1 MKKRALIIDGN
12 SIVNRAF
19 YGIKGMATPEGFP
32 TNALYGFLNIYH
44 SVSEE
49 LKPDYVAVAFD
60 LKGPTF
66 RHDDF
71 SDYKA
76 GRKGMPDELAM
87 QLPVLKDILSAL
99 GVAQIALQGYEADD
113 LLGTAAKFLSDK
125 EVETYLLT
133 GDKDALQL
141 VDDRVFVYYHG
152 TKNKIIYNA
161 AKVKEDIGVY
171 PARVTDLK
179 GLMGDS
185 SDNIPGIPKVGKV
198 TANKLLAQFDGV
210 EDLITRSAEIEN
222 VRIRNLVI
230 EYADQALLSKKLATI
245 IRDVPVQLSLD
256 DFALDGAD
264 VDVLVGL
271 FQTYKL
277 HSFLQ
282 RLSATHGDQMNRAEG
297 EGLQFIEIE
306 DEDLCLQF
314 FDNFDFSAPIY
325 VFTLYDKVNLVDD
338 ALSYIALADAAGNA
352 AVFYDGAIK
361 YCLSYL
367 KVVAAEQK
375 IQLIGH
381 ALKRELLILK
391 RYGIENVEALF
402 DLRIAM
408 YLIDANRRSYA
419 LEDLTLDFLGRS
431 IASEEQLLGKGAKR
445 IAVSAATQGECLDY
459 VKAALNSIVALYA
472 PISDRLTELNLTTLF
487 DDIEMPLVEVL
498 ANMEYLGFNVNLAEL
513 DVLDA
518 EISDLIARI
527 QAEIYEIAGHSF
539 NINSPKQLGVVLFE
553 ELRLYV
559 VKKTKTGYST
569 SHDVLLKLFDDHEI
583 IPKII
588 DYRTYTKLKST
599 YVDGLRA
606 VVNPKTGRIHS
617 SLNQTVAAT
626 GRLSST
632 EPNLQ
637 NIPVKLELGRRFRKV
652 FVASAGNRLVDADY
666 SQIELR
672 ILADMSDDP
681 MLKRAYTEEIDIH
694 ALTASQVFEVPLD
707 EVTPLLRS
715 RAKAV
720 NFGII
725 YGMSDYGLS
734 ENLHIDRKTA
744 KNYIDNYFKKYP
756 NVKSFMKQTI
766 EQCKEMGYSETLFGR
781 KRFIPEIKNKNYNIR
796 QYGERMAM
804 NTPIQGTAAD
814 IIKLAM
820 VKVYRQLKA
829 ENLKSELILQ
839 IHDELIIDTVPDELE
854 RVEELLRRCMREA
867 AALSVPLVV
876 DMQSGESW
884 YDAK

>member
-1 MKKRALIIDGN
+1 MNKKALIIDGN
-12 SIVNRAF
+12 SIINRAF
-19 YGIKGMATPEGFP
+19 FGIRNMATPDGFP
-32 TNALYGFLNIYH
+32 TNALYGFLNIFH
-44 SVSEE
+44 GISDEI
-49 LKPDYVAVAFD
+49 KPDYVAVAFD
-60 LKGPTF
+60 LKGPIF

-87 QLPVLKDILSAL
+87 QLPVLKEILDAM
-99 GVAQIALQGYEADD
+99 GVKRMSLQGYEADD
-113 LLGTAAKFLSDK
+113 LLGTSAKFLA
-125 EVETYLLT
+125 EQGITTYLLT

-141 VDDRVFVYYHG
+141 VDDNVFVYYHG
-152 TKNKIIYNA
+152 TKNKMIYTA
-161 AKVKEDIGVY
+161 DDVQQDLGVL
-171 PARVTDLK
+171 PNRVVDLK

-198 TANKLLAQFDGV
+198 TANKLLKQFDNI
-210 EDLITRSAEIEN
+210 EDLIANTDQIEN
-222 VRIRNLVI
+222 ARIRHLVE
-230 EYADQALLSKKLATI
+230 EYAAQAVLSKKLATI
-245 IRDVPVQLSLD
+245 VKDVPVELELA
-256 DFALDGAD
+256 DFTLTESAIEKLVALY
-264 VDVLVGL
+264 
-271 FQTYKL
+271 QKYKL

-282 RLSATHGDQMNRAEG
+282 RLSAQHSAKMSGSDENKTTV
-297 EGLQFIEIE
+297 LEIV
-306 DEDLCLQF
+306 DEQLCLQF
-314 FDNFDFSAPIY
+314 FEGFDFTKPIY
-325 VFTLYDKVNLVDD
+325 IYTLYDKVNLVADQ
-338 ALSYIALADAAGNA
+338 LSYIAVADVTGKA
-352 AVFYDGAIK
+352 AVFYDDGIK
-361 YCLSYL
+361 YCLSFL
-367 KVVAAEQK
+367 KSMAEQSAIK
-375 IQLIGH
+375 LIGH
-381 ALKRELLILK
+381 DLKRDLLILK
-391 RYGIENVEALF
+391 RYGIDNIKAIF
-402 DLRIAM
+402 DHEIAM

-419 LEDLTLDFLGRS
+419 LSNLSLDFLGRAMPTE
-431 IASEEQLLGKGAKR
+431 IELLGKGAKR
-445 IAVSAATQGECLDY
+445 VAVFDADQAACLNY
-459 VKAALNSIVALYA
+459 VAAALNSIMALYQ
-472 PISDRLTELNLTTLF
+472 PIADRLVELNLTRLF

-513 DVLDA
+513 DILDA
-518 EISDLIARI
+518 EITTFIAQI
-527 QAEIYEIAGHSF
+527 QAEIYDMAGHQF

-553 ELRLYV
+553 ELGLYV

-569 SHDVLLKLFDDHEI
+569 SHDVLLKLYNDHAI

-652 FVASAGNRLVDADY
+652 FVASEGRTLVDADY

-681 MLKRAYTEEIDIH
+681 MLKKAYNEKIDIH
-694 ALTASQVFEVPLD
+694 ALTASQVFETPLE

-744 KNYIDNYFKKYP
+744 KDYIDNYFKKYP
-756 NVKSFMKQTI
+756 NVKSFMNSTI
-766 EQCKEMGYSETLFGR
+766 EKCQATGYAETLFGR

-814 IIKLAM
+814 IIKVAM
-820 VKVYRQLKA
+820 VKVYQALMA
-829 ENLKSELILQ
+829 EKLNSQLILQ
-839 IHDELIIDTVPDELE
+839 VHDELIIDTLPDELDSVK
-854 RVEELLRRCMREA
+854 RLLRTCMREA
-867 AALSVPLVV
+867 ADLSVPLVV
-876 DMQSGESW
+876 DMQTGDSW

>member
-1 MKKRALIIDGN
+1 MNKKALIIDGN
-12 SIVNRAF
+12 SIINRAF
-19 YGIKGMATPEGFP
+19 YGIRNMATPEGFP
-32 TNALYGFLNIYH
+32 TNALYGFLSIYH
-44 SVSEE
+44 SISEE

-71 SDYKA
+71 GDYKA

-87 QLPVLKDILSAL
+87 QLPVLKDILAAM
-99 GVAQIALQGYEADD
+99 GVAQMSLQGYEADD
-113 LLGTAAKFLSDK
+113 LLGTAAEFLSANDI
-125 EVETYLLT
+125 ETYLLT

-141 VDDRVFVYYHG
+141 VDEHVFVYYHG
-152 TKNKIIYNA
+152 TKNKIIYNPE
-161 AKVKEDIGVY
+161 KVKADMGVY
-171 PARVTDLK
+171 PNRVVDLK

-198 TANKLLAQFDGV
+198 TANKLLMQFDGV
-210 EDLITRSAEIEN
+210 EDLIARSAEIEN
-222 VRIRNLVI
+222 TRIRNLVE
-230 EYADQALLSKKLATI
+230 EYADQAMLSKKLATI
-245 IRDVPVQLSLD
+245 IRDVPVELSLD
-256 DFALDGAD
+256 DFAIGGED
-264 VDVLVGL
+264 VDALVNF

-282 RLSATHGDQMNRAEG
+282 RLSATHGDQMNKSKG
-297 EGLQFIEIE
+297 EALQFVEID
-306 DEDLCLQF
+306 DEALCLQF
-314 FDNFDFSAPIY
+314 FESFDFDAPIY
-325 VFTLYDKVNLVDD
+325 VFTLYDKVDLVDD
-338 ALSYIALADAAGNA
+338 ALSYIALADADGRA
-352 AVFYDGAIK
+352 AVFYGAAIK

-367 KVVAAEQK
+367 KAITAEQK

-408 YLIDANRRSYA
+408 YLVDANRRSYA
-419 LEDLTLDFLGRS
+419 LNDLTLDFLGSS
-431 IASEEQLLGKGAKR
+431 IDGEEQLLGKGAKR
-445 IAVSAATQGECLDY
+445 IAVSAAAHSDCLSY
-459 VKAALNSIVALYA
+459 VTASLNAIAALYA
-472 PISDRLTELNLTTLF
+472 PISTKLEELNLTNLF
-487 DDIEMPLVEVL
+487 DEIEMPLVEVL

-518 EISDLIARI
+518 EIGDLIARI
-527 QAEIYEIAGHSF
+527 QAEIYDIAGHQF

-553 ELRLYV
+553 ELGLYV

-569 SHDVLLKLFDDHEI
+569 SHDVLLKLYDDHEI

-652 FVASAGNRLVDADY
+652 FVASAGNTLVDADY

-681 MLKRAYTEEIDIH
+681 MLKKAYTEEIDIH

-756 NVKSFMKQTI
+756 NVKSFMKETV
-766 EQCKEMGYSETLFGR
+766 EKCKAEGYSETMFGR
-781 KRFIPEIKNKNYNIR
+781 KRFIPEIGNKNYNIR

-820 VKVYRQLKA
+820 VKVYKQLKA
-829 ENLKSELILQ
+829 QKLKSELILQ
-839 IHDELIIDTVPDELE
+839 IHDELIIDTVPDELA
-854 RVEELLRRCMREA
+854 RVEELLRTCMREA
-867 AALSVPLVV
+867 AELSVPLVV

>member
-1 MKKRALIIDGN
+1 MAKRALIIDGN
-12 SIVNRAF
+12 SIINRAF
-19 YGIKGMATPEGFP
+19 YGIRGMATPDGFP
-32 TNALYGFLNIYH
+32 TNALYGFLSIYH
-44 SVSEE
+44 SIGEE
-49 LKPDYVAVAFD
+49 IKPDYVAVAFD

-66 RHDDF
+66 RHGEF
-71 SDYKA
+71 GDYKA

-87 QLPVLKDILSAL
+87 QLPVLKDILAAM
-99 GVAQIALQGYEADD
+99 GVKQMSLQGYEADD
-113 LLGTAAKFLSDK
+113 LLGTAAKYLSSNDI
-125 EVETYLLT
+125 ETYLLT

-141 VDDRVFVYYHG
+141 VDEKVFVYYHG
-152 TKNKIIYNA
+152 TKNKVVYTPE
-161 AKVKEDIGVY
+161 KVKEDMGVY
-171 PARVTDLK
+171 PERVVDLK

-210 EDLITRSAEIEN
+210 EDLIARSAEIEN
-222 VRIRNLVI
+222 ARIRNLVV
-230 EYADQALLSKKLATI
+230 EYADQAMLSKKLATI
-245 IRDVPVQLSLD
+245 IRDVPVELSLD
-256 DFALDGAD
+256 DFALSGAD
-264 VDVLVGL
+264 VDALVAL

-282 RLSATHGDQMNRAEG
+282 RLSATHGDQMNKAAG
-297 EGLQFIEIE
+297 EALQFVEID
-306 DEDLCLQF
+306 DEQLCLQF
-314 FDNFDFSAPIY
+314 FDDFDFGKPIY
-325 VFTLYDKVNLVDD
+325 AYTLYDKVNLVDD
-338 ALSYIALADAAGNA
+338 ALSYIALADAAGHA
-352 AVFYDGAIK
+352 AAFYGAGIK

-367 KVVAAEQK
+367 KAVAAEQK
-375 IQLIGH
+375 LALIGH
-381 ALKRELLILK
+381 GLKRELLILK
-391 RYGIENVEALF
+391 RYGIENVSALF

-419 LEDLTLDFLGRS
+419 LSDLTLDFLGSS
-431 IASEEQLLGKGAKR
+431 IGDEEQLLGRGAKR
-445 IAVSAATQGECLDY
+445 IAVDAAAQQDCLDY
-459 VKAALNSIVALYA
+459 VKGALDSIVALYA
-472 PISDRLTELNLTTLF
+472 PIADRLKELELTALF

-513 DVLDA
+513 DVLDE
-518 EISDLIARI
+518 EISELIAKI
-527 QAEIYEIAGHSF
+527 QAEIYEIAGHAF

-553 ELRLYV
+553 ELGLYV

-569 SHDVLLKLFDDHEI
+569 SHDVLLKLYDDHAI

-599 YVDGLRA
+599 YVDGLRV

-652 FVASAGNRLVDADY
+652 FVASAGNALVDADY

-681 MLKRAYTEEIDIH
+681 MLKKAYTEEIDIH
-694 ALTASQVFEVPLD
+694 ALTASQVFEVPLAA
-707 EVTPLLRS
+707 VTPLLRS

-766 EQCKEMGYSETLFGR
+766 ERCKEAGYSETLFGR

-839 IHDELIIDTVPDELE
+839 IHDELIIDAVPEELE
-854 RVEELLRRCMREA
+854 RVEKLLRTCMREA
-867 AALSVPLVV
+867 AQLSVPLVV
-876 DMQSGESW
+876 DMQTGESW

>member
-1 MKKRALIIDGN
+1 MNKKALIIDGN
-12 SIVNRAF
+12 SIINRAF
-19 YGIKGMATPEGFP
+19 FGIRNMATPDGFP
-32 TNALYGFLNIYH
+32 TNALYGFLSIFH
-44 SVSEE
+44 SISDE

-71 SDYKA
+71 SEYKA

-87 QLPVLKDILSAL
+87 QLPVLKEILDAM
-99 GVAQIALQGYEADD
+99 GVKRMSLQGYEADD
-113 LLGTAAKFLSDK
+113 LLGTSAKFLSGQDIT
-125 EVETYLLT
+125 TYLLT

-141 VDDRVFVYYHG
+141 VDDNVFVYYHG
-152 TKNKIIYNA
+152 TKNKLIYTA
-161 AKVKEDIGVY
+161 EAVKEDVGVY
-171 PARVTDLK
+171 PNRVVDLK

-198 TANKLLAQFDGV
+198 TANKLLKQFDSV
-210 EDLITRSAEIEN
+210 EDLIARADQIEN
-222 VRIRNLVI
+222 ARIRNLV
-230 EYADQALLSKKLATI
+230 ETHAAQAVLSKKLATI
-245 IRDVPVQLSLD
+245 IKDVPVELSIEDFTLASANIEQLI
-256 DFALDGAD
+256 ALY
-264 VDVLVGL
+264 
-271 FQTYKL
+271 QKYKL

-282 RLSATHGDQMNRAEG
+282 RLSAQHGAQMGAADDQQIS
-297 EGLQFIEIE
+297 LLEIA

-314 FDNFDFSAPIY
+314 FGDFDFTKPIKI
-325 VFTLYDKVNLVDD
+325 FTLYDKLNLVDD
-338 ALSYIALADAAGNA
+338 KLSYIGVADAAGKA
-352 AVFYDGAIK
+352 AVFYDSGVN
-361 YCLSYL
+361 YCLSFL
-367 KVVAAEQK
+367 KSTAVKSEIKLV
-375 IQLIGH
+375 GH
-381 ALKRELLILK
+381 DLKRDLLIFK
-391 RYGIENVEALF
+391 RYGIVNIKPIF
-402 DLRIAM
+402 DLEIAM
-408 YLIDANRRSYA
+408 YLVDANRRSYA
-419 LEDLTLDFLGRS
+419 LSNLTLDFLGRA
-431 IASEEQLLGKGAKR
+431 IPTETELLGKGAKR
-445 IAVSAATQGECLDY
+445 IMVADAVQDACLKY
-459 VKAALNSIVALYA
+459 VAAALNSIMALYQ
-472 PISDRLTELNLTTLF
+472 PIADRLTELNLTSLF

-513 DVLDA
+513 DILDD
-518 EISDLIARI
+518 EITTLIKQI
-527 QAEIYEIAGHSF
+527 QTEIYDMAGHQF

-553 ELRLYV
+553 ELGLYV

-569 SHDVLLKLFDDHEI
+569 SHDVLLKLYNDHAI

-652 FVASAGNRLVDADY
+652 FVASAGQTLVDADY

-681 MLKRAYTEEIDIH
+681 MLKKAYNEKIDIH
-694 ALTASQVFEVPLD
+694 ALTASQVFETPLED
-707 EVTPLLRS
+707 VTPLLRS

-756 NVKSFMKQTI
+756 NVKSFMNSTI
-766 EQCKEMGYSETLFGR
+766 EQCKETGYAETLFGR

-814 IIKLAM
+814 IIKVAM
-820 VKVYRQLKA
+820 VKVYHALKT
-829 ENLKSELILQ
+829 ENLKSQLILQ
-839 IHDELIIDTVPDELE
+839 VHDELIIDTLPEELE
-854 RVEELLRRCMREA
+854 RVKSLLRTCMREA
-867 AALSVPLVV
+867 ADLSVPLVV
-876 DMQSGESW
+876 DMQTGDSW

>member
-1 MKKRALIIDGN
+1 MGKTALIIDGN
-12 SIVNRAF
+12 SIINRAF
-19 YGIKGMATPEGFP
+19 FGIRNMATPDGFP

-44 SVSEE
+44 SIYEE

-66 RHDDF
+66 RHDDY

-87 QLPVLKDILSAL
+87 QLPILKEILDAM
-99 GVAQIALQGYEADD
+99 GVKRMSLQGFEADD
-113 LLGTAAKFLSDK
+113 LLGTAAKYLT
-125 EVETYLLT
+125 EQGVTTYLLT

-141 VDDRVFVYYHG
+141 VDDKVFVYYHG
-152 TKNKIIYNA
+152 TKNKMIYTA
-161 AKVKEDIGVY
+161 DAVREDIGVL
-171 PARVTDLK
+171 PNRVVDLK

-198 TANKLLAQFDGV
+198 TANKLLKQFDSV
-210 EDLITRSAEIEN
+210 EDLIARADQIEN
-222 VRIRNLVI
+222 TRIRNLV
-230 EYADQALLSKKLATI
+230 EQYAEQAVLSKKLATI
-245 IRDVPVQLSLD
+245 IKDVPVDLSLE
-256 DFALDGAD
+256 DFTLESTDIAQLVALY
-264 VDVLVGL
+264 
-271 FQTYKL
+271 QKYKL

-282 RLSATHGDQMNRAEG
+282 RLSAQHGAQMGADEAQQISV
-297 EGLQFIEIE
+297 LEIA
-306 DEDLCLQF
+306 DEDLCIQF
-314 FDNFDFSAPIY
+314 FGNFDFTRPIRI
-325 VFTLYDKVNLVDD
+325 FTLYDKVNLVDD
-338 ALSYIALADAAGNA
+338 KLSYIGVADAAGKA
-352 AVFYDGAIK
+352 AVFYGGGIK
-361 YCLSYL
+361 YCLSFL
-367 KVVAAEQK
+367 KSTALQSE
-375 IQLIGH
+375 IQLVGH
-381 ALKRELLILK
+381 DLKRELLIFK
-391 RYGIENVEALF
+391 RYGIANIKPIF
-402 DLRIAM
+402 DLEIAM
-408 YLIDANRRSYA
+408 YLVDANRRSYA
-419 LEDLTLDFLGRS
+419 LSDLALDFLGLS
-431 IASEEQLLGKGAKR
+431 MPTEVELIGKGAKR
-445 IAVSAATQGECLDY
+445 IAVAEAEQAACLSY
-459 VKAALNSIVALYA
+459 VAASLNAIAMLYE
-472 PISDRLTELNLTTLF
+472 PIANRLNELNLMSLF

-513 DVLDA
+513 DTLDEEITVLI
-518 EISDLIARI
+518 EQI
-527 QAEIYEIAGHSF
+527 QTEIYDMAGHQF

-553 ELRLYV
+553 ELGLYV

-569 SHDVLLKLFDDHEI
+569 SHDVLLKLFDDHAI
-583 IPKII
+583 IPKVI

-652 FVASAGNRLVDADY
+652 FVASAGCTLVDADY

-681 MLKRAYTEEIDIH
+681 TLKKAYTENIDIH
-694 ALTASQVFEVPLD
+694 ALTAAQVFETPLD
-707 EVTPLLRS
+707 QVTPLLRS

-756 NVKSFMKQTI
+756 NVKSFMSGTI
-766 EQCKEMGYSETLFGR
+766 EQCKETGYAETLFGR

-820 VKVYRQLKA
+820 VKVYYALKD
-829 ENLKSELILQ
+829 EELKSQLILQ
-839 IHDELIIDTVPDELE
+839 VHDELIIDTVPDELE
-854 RVEELLRRCMREA
+854 RVKKLLRKCMREA
-867 AALSVPLVV
+867 ADLSVPLVV
-876 DMQSGESW
+876 DMQTGDSW